1 MYFPD
6 KKNKRFTAAILIT
19 SILAILCLSILDLG
33 GDSNDAHPKGLP
45 QGTAYTEVYNQTPAN
60 TVAAAA
66 ATNSSTAKTRVA
78 YGTTKYPSLTNISY
92 DTFRKLDYQE
102 KSGKYTYFY
111 DFRDTWY
118 AGCNALDGKY
128 VNKIYTDRQ
137 GFWGIRASIEG
148 NVLTYEAFSDLD
160 NVEVYAVEFRTY
172 DDAEKIVLDAT
183 ANTEHIAK
191 TTNLKNGPYAF
202 CVWFDFTHEDGTVET
217 VSAWQTVYVSDGVG
231 KFADRELQ
239 ASDQAMKTWLTDKKD
254 SLTIDDIFQAWVAK
268 QGGNDLEKAADVTVI
283 HYPFKSNTSRYPDNS
298 GKWRNLAHEIC
309 PDEDASDYAKAYALF
324 AWMKKNIAYD
334 EDVPLDRE
342 YRWAEA
348 AASGSAKGYTMWDS
362 HLGMCLDFSNV
373 YAIMC
378 RELGIPCHVMG
389 TFSPNHVSNIVYL
402 NGRWEIVDVNAGIRS
417 ARVGTDNK
425 AYAANVKAYW
435 AKQKT
440 GDDYTNVGPFCT
452 TAYGTFKVSSYEA
465 DEYAGVVDK
474 FNKTVDKLNV
484 GLFDAAYYKKWA
496 GTIYGH

>member
-1 MYFPD
+1 M
-6 KKNKRFTAAILIT
+6 
-19 SILAILCLSILDLG
+19 
-33 GDSNDAHPKGLP
+33 
-45 QGTAYTEVYNQTPAN
+45 
-60 TVAAAA
+60 
-66 ATNSSTAKTRVA
+66 
-78 YGTTKYPSLTNISY
+78 
-92 DTFRKLDYQE
+92 
-102 KSGKYTYFY
+102 
-111 DFRDTWY
+111 
-118 AGCNALDGKY
+118 
-128 VNKIYTDRQ
+128 
-137 GFWGIRASIEG
+137 
-148 NVLTYEAFSDLD
+148 
-160 NVEVYAVEFRTY
+160 EVYAVEFRTY

-183 ANTEHIAK
+183 ANTEHTAK

-202 CVWFDFTHEDGTVET
+202 CVWFDFTHEDGSIET
-217 VSAWQTVYVSDGVG
+217 ISAWQTVYVSDGVG

-239 ASDQAMKTWLTDKKD
+239 ANDQAMKTWLTDKKD

-283 HYPFKSNTSRYPDNS
+283 HYPFKSNTSRYPDES
-298 GKWRNLAHEIC
+298 GKWRGLAHEIC
-309 PDEDASDYAKAYALF
+309 PDEDASDYAKAYNLF

-334 EDVPLDRE
+334 EDMALID
-342 YRWAEA
+342 YRWATA

-378 RELGIPCHVMG
+378 RELGIPCHVMSNKTHG
-389 TFSPNHVSNIVYL
+389 WNIVYL

-484 GLFDAAYYKKWA
+484 GLCDAAYYKKWA